1 MTVPGPVQAAFVVQR
16 LEGTRWV
23 ALRAAVSTGAPLLLL
38 WASGHLEWSLYATF
52 GAFASVY
59 GRGESHRT
67 RLTMQ
72 TTVGLLLTAAVSLGA
87 AVGCLDSRAWVAVA
101 ASAGVAAVG
110 AVLSDLQQWHPPG
123 PMFFVFA
130 VASTGS
136 IPAVPSDVLTSAVA
150 AAAAAAFAVA
160 VGAVGAVRSGWGVA
174 RPRPGRALDRALRR
188 HVARSVVAVVLAGT
202 IATSV
207 GIGRPY
213 WAMIAAVVPLAAREL
228 DAQLTRALQRAAGT
242 TLGLVLAALLLE
254 LHLGGLVTILVVTV
268 LLAATEVLV
277 GRNYALALVTI
288 TPLALLMVHLAS
300 PTPTGVLLWD
310 RWIETIIGVVIGAGV
325 GYLTRVHVT
334 R

>member
-1 MTVPGPVQAAFVVQR
+1 MSIPGPVQAAFVLQPQ
-16 LEGTRWV
+16 EGTRWV
-23 ALRAAVSTGAPLLLL
+23 ALRAAASTGVPLLLL
-38 WASGHLEWSLYATF
+38 WATGHLEWSLFATF

-59 GRGESHRT
+59 GRGESHRA
-67 RLTMQ
+67 RFVMQ
-72 TTVGLLLTAAVSLGA
+72 VTVGMLLTAAVTLGIL
-87 AVGCLDSRAWVAVA
+87 VGCLDSRAWVAIA
-101 ASAGVAAVG
+101 ASAAVAAVG

-130 VASTGS
+130 VASTAS
-136 IPAVPSDVLTSAVA
+136 IPAQPGTAATAAVVA
-150 AAAAAAFAVA
+150 SAAAAFAVL
-160 VGAVGAVRSGWGVA
+160 VGAVGAVRSGWGA
-174 RPRPGRALDRALRR
+174 PRPRPARSIDHALRR
-188 HVARSVVAVVLAGT
+188 HVARSVVAVALAGT

-242 TLGLVLAALLLE
+242 TIGLLLAAVLLE
-254 LHLGGLVTILVVTV
+254 LQLSGLVVILIVTA
-268 LLAATEVLV
+268 LLAMTEVLV

-310 RWIETIIGVVIGAGV
+310 RWIETIIGVVVGAGV
-325 GYLTRVHVT
+325 GYLTRARPT